1 MASWEGMQE
10 FAAVADSG
18 SFTRAA
24 RRLGIS
30 IAQVSRQV
38 GQLEERLGA
47 RLLYRTTR
55 QLSLT
60 EAGELY
66 LTHCRQLLES
76 LADAE
81 QAVSQLQAEP
91 QGQLKLTAPLAY
103 GHSHIAPLVLEFMQ
117 RYPLLEVSLDLSN
130 QVQDLVHDGYDLAI
144 RIGRLTDS
152 SLMARKLGQ
161 RRHHVCASPDYLARH
176 GAPRRPQELLQH
188 QCLQIGN
195 DGWHLQVNGR
205 RQTFRVQGRM
215 RCSTAAPLAEAA
227 MRGMGLAQL
236 PDYYVAAYLE
246 SGALVEVLADYAEP
260 EEGIWALYPHNRQL
274 SPKVRLLVDFL
285 ADSLAGGAC
294 QAGGGRQ

>member
-161 RRHHVCASPDYLARH
+161 RRHHVCASPDYLVRH

-294 QAGGGRQ
+294 QAGGARQ

>member
-294 QAGGGRQ
+294 QAGGARQ